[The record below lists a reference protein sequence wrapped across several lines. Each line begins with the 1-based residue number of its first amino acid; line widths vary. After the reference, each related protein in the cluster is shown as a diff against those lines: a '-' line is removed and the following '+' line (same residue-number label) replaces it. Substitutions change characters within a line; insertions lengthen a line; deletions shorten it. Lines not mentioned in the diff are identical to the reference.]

1 MNELVNNGV
10 PLVAGLALGG
20 IFFGGLW
27 WTVRKGLT
35 SDHPATWF
43 LASQVS
49 RMAVTILGIYFVAEG
64 QWQRV
69 LLCLA
74 GFLLARVI
82 VTRLSRIAATPRSHA
97 AKETDY
103 ASQPR

>member
-1 MNELVNNGV
+1 MNELVNTGV
-10 PLVAGLALGG
+10 PLVAGLALGA

-35 SDHPATWF
+35 SDQPAVWF
-43 LASQVS
+43 LVSHVS
-49 RMAVTILGIYFVAEG
+49 RMAVTILGFYFVADG
-64 QWQRV
+64 QWPRV

-74 GFLLARVI
+74 GFLIARVI
-82 VTRLSRIAATPRSHA
+82 VARLSRNAEFSRSHV
-97 AKETDY
+97 AKETGY

>member
-1 MNELVNNGV
+1 MHELFNTAV
-10 PLVAGLALGG
+10 PLIAGLALGAF
-20 IFFGGLW
+20 FFGGLW

-43 LASQVS
+43 LVSQLS
-49 RMAVTILGIYFVAEG
+49 RMAVTLFGFYFVADG

-74 GFLLARVI
+74 GFLIVRVV
-82 VTRLSRIAATPRSHA
+82 VTPISRIAESSQSTV
-97 AKETDY
+97 AKETDH
-103 ASQPR
+103 ASQSR

>member
-1 MNELVNNGV
+1 MNEIAKSVV
-10 PLVAGLALGG
+10 PLIAGLALGAV
-20 IFFGGLW
+20 FFGGLW

-35 SDHPATWF
+35 SDHPAAWF
-43 LASQVS
+43 LVSHVS
-49 RMAVTILGIYFVAEG
+49 RMAVTFLGFYFVADG

-74 GFLLARVI
+74 GFLIARVI
-82 VTRLSRIAATPRSHA
+82 VNRLSRITDASRPHA
-97 AKETDY
+97 GKETDY